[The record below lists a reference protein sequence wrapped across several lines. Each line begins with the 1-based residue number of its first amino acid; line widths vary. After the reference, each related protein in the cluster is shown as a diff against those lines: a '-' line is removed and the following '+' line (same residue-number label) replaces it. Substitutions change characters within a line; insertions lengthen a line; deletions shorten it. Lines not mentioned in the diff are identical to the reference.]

1 MPSDEVDDLMDDN
14 VNFLVTDSDRSN
26 SDKNN
31 LKLDKRADS
40 DLSCKRYGF
49 SNLSGSGASLDSLM
63 KIAQLQDRVTAA
75 EKMLN
80 SKLLAYTTNMGNLQN
95 LEQQNQKLS
104 QSVGLYESENRRMKE
119 LLDLKEMKIQ

>member
-14 VNFLVTDSDRSN
+14 INFLVTDSDRSN

-40 DLSCKRYGF
+40 DLSCKRYRF

-80 SKLLAYTTNMGNLQN
+80 SKLLAYTTNMESLQN

-119 LLDLKEMKIQ
+119 LLDLKELKIQ